1 MTESGFLSDQNSGIA
16 DKLTLTPPHNLGIEQ
31 ALLASLMNIEESY
44 DKVVGIVDTSDFYD
58 ERHRHI
64 FSCIAHLANVNEP
77 YDVLTVHDALAKQEL
92 IKAVGG
98 EAYLLEIQK
107 SPATLF
113 NLSFYGEKVKEFAVY
128 RRLIAAANNIL
139 TMAYHPKKQ
148 TIGEILD
155 KAEADI
161 FAIGTALS
169 KRQGNQGLK
178 DSKTIVQN
186 VVDFLEDMKT
196 RPEGSLLGL
205 DTSFE
210 ELNNKIQGFQKGDL
224 IILAARPSMGKT
236 TLAINFVQSVLLQNL
251 PVVMFS
257 MEMSAES
264 IVMRLLSAWSSVNQ
278 SNLRSANM
286 NDDEWHRLSNG
297 ITQLIHSKFYV
308 DDRSNLP
315 PSEVRSVC
323 RKIAKNYETGLGL
336 VVVDYLQLMKI
347 GGMDGNRVGEISEI
361 SRSLKALAREMNCPV
376 IALSQLSRKPDDRPN
391 HRPLMSDLR
400 ESGAIEQDADLI
412 MFIYRDEVYNKDRA
426 DNKGI
431 AEVIIGKNRNGPIGT
446 VPLSFEGHFTR
457 FGNLMHAPYPDDEA
471 Y

>member
-1 MTESGFLSDQNSGIA
+1 MNDRILPTLA
-16 DKLTLTPPHNLGIEQ
+16 DKLSLTPPHNLGIEQ
-31 ALLASLMNIEESY
+31 ALLASLMNIEEAY
-44 DKVVGIVDTSDFYD
+44 EKVAGIVDANDFYD

-64 FSCIAHLANVNEP
+64 FSCIAHLASVNEP
-77 YDVLTVHDALAKQEL
+77 YDVLTVHDALAKQDL

-98 EAYLLEIQK
+98 EAYLLEIEK

-113 NLSFYGEKVKEFAVY
+113 NLGFYAEKVKEFAVY

-139 TMAYHPKKQ
+139 DMAYHPKKQ
-148 TIGEILD
+148 TVGEILD

-161 FAIGTALS
+161 FAIGTSLS
-169 KRQGNQGLK
+169 NRQGSQGLK

-186 VVDFLEDMKT
+186 VVDFLDDMKS

-210 ELNNKIQGFQKGDL
+210 ELNNKTQGFQKGDL

-264 IVMRLLSAWSSVNQ
+264 IVMRLLSAWSSINQ

-308 DDRSNLP
+308 DDRNNLP

-323 RKIAKNYETGLGL
+323 RKIAKNYDTGLGL
-336 VVVDYLQLMKI
+336 IVVDYLQLMKVA
-347 GGMDGNRVGEISEI
+347 GMEGNRVGEIGEI

-376 IALSQLSRKPDDRPN
+376 IALSQLSRNLESRPN
-391 HRPLMSDLR
+391 KRPVMSDLR

-412 MFIYRDEVYNKDRA
+412 IFIYRDEVYNKDRA

-431 AEVIIGKNRNGPIGT
+431 AEIIIGKNRNGPIGSAM
-446 VPLSFEGHFTR
+446 LSFEGHFTR
-457 FGNLMHAPYPDDEA
+457 FGNLMHPTYQDDEA